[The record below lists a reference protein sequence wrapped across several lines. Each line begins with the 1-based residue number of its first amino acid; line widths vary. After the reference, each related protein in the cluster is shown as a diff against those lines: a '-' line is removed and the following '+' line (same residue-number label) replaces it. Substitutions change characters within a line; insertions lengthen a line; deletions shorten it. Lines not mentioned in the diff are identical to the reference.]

1 MSERVWVGID
11 VGSITCKVVVID
23 ERERILESTYRRT
36 RGRVVDAVK
45 EGLDAVRETL
55 DGRSVAG
62 CATTGSARRFV
73 GALVGADVVKNEITA
88 HARAAIALHPDVRTL
103 IELGGEDSKIVLL
116 RDGVPIDFAMNTVCA
131 AGTGAFLD
139 QLASRLDVPVEELG
153 DLAMASTQ
161 DVAIAGRCTVFA
173 ESDII
178 FKQQTGHRIE
188 DIVAGA
194 CRALVRNYLNDVG
207 KGKPIEGPVIFLGG
221 VAANV
226 GIRKAFAEALG
237 VPVEVPEHHNV
248 MGAFGA
254 ALTSKEEASSESRM
268 RALEE
273 IQASDFRA
281 ETFGCTHCPNACEVV
296 RFVEAG
302 VTVAYLGGRCERW
315 SAEKLAEGSHATSVP
330 LGASSRAGVR

>member
-1 MSERVWVGID
+1 VNNKVWIGID

-23 ERERILESTYRRT
+23 EEEKILAATYRRT
-36 RGRVVDAVK
+36 RGRVIDSVK
-45 EGLDAVRETL
+45 EGLDAVAKALE
-55 DGRSVAG
+55 GRSIAG
-62 CATTGSARRFV
+62 CAATGSARRFV
-73 GALVGADVVKNEITA
+73 GVLVGADVVKNEITA
-88 HARAAIALHPDVRTL
+88 HARAAISLNPDVRTL

-139 QLASRLDVPVEELG
+139 QLASRLDIPVEDLG
-153 DLAMASTQ
+153 NLAMASTQ

-221 VAANV
+221 VAANI
-226 GIRKAFAEALG
+226 GIRKAFTEALG

-254 ALTSKEEASSESRM
+254 ALVVKEEALAKSTM
-268 RALEE
+268 RALDE
-273 IQASDFRA
+273 ISASDFRA
-281 ETFGCTHCPNACEVV
+281 ETFSCTYCPNACEIV
-296 RFVEAG
+296 RFVESDQP
-302 VTVAYLGGRCERW
+302 VAYLGGRCERW
-315 SAEKLAEGSHATSVP
+315 TAETSAGEQQAEPVTVG
-330 LGASSRAGVR
+330 

>member
-1 MSERVWVGID
+1 MNNKVWIGID

-23 ERERILESTYRRT
+23 EEEKILAATYRRT
-36 RGRVVDAVK
+36 RGRVIDSVK
-45 EGLDAVRETL
+45 EGLDAVAETL
-55 DGRSVAG
+55 ESRSIAG
-62 CATTGSARRFV
+62 CAATGSARRFV
-73 GALVGADVVKNEITA
+73 GVLVGADVVKNEITA
-88 HARAAIALHPDVRTL
+88 HARAAISLHPDVRTL

-116 RDGVPIDFAMNTVCA
+116 RDGVPVDFAMNTVCA

-139 QLASRLDVPVEELG
+139 QLASRLDVPVEKLG

-221 VAANV
+221 VAANI
-226 GIRKAFAEALG
+226 GIRKAFTEALG

-254 ALTSKEEASSESRM
+254 ALIVKEEAFSKSTM
-268 RALEE
+268 RALNE
-273 IQASDFRA
+273 ISASDFRA
-281 ETFGCTHCPNACEVV
+281 ETFSCTHCPNTCEIV
-296 RFVEAG
+296 RFVESDQP
-302 VTVAYLGGRCERW
+302 VAYLGGRCERW
-315 SAEKLAEGSHATSVP
+315 TAEESTGELQAHPIA
-330 LGASSRAGVR
+330 AG

>member
-1 MSERVWVGID
+1 MNRRVWIGID
-11 VGSITCKVVVID
+11 VGSISCKVVVID
-23 ERERILESTYRRT
+23 EDERILAATYRRT

-45 EGLDAVRETL
+45 EGLDVVREVL
-55 DGRSVAG
+55 DNRVVTG

-73 GALVGADVVKNEITA
+73 GVLVGADVVKNEITA
-88 HARAAIALHPDVRTL
+88 HARAALSLHPDTRTL

-116 RDGVPIDFAMNTVCA
+116 RDGVPVDFAMNTVCA

-139 QLASRLDVPVEELG
+139 QLAGRLGVPVEELG
-153 DLAMASTQ
+153 DLAMNSTQ

-207 KGKPIEGPVIFLGG
+207 KGKTIEPPILFLGG

-226 GIRKAFAEALG
+226 GIREAFAEALG
-237 VPVEVPEHHNV
+237 VPVIVPEHYNV
-248 MGAFGA
+248 LGAFGA
-254 ALTSKEEASSESRM
+254 ALVAKQTVVSASGM
-268 RALEE
+268 RALDE
-273 IQASDFRA
+273 IRASDFRA
-281 ETFGCTHCPNACEVV
+281 ETFVCPHCVNACEVV
-296 RFVEAG
+296 RFVESG
-302 VTVAYLGGRCERW
+302 QVVAYLGGRCERW
-315 SAEKLAEGSHATSVP
+315 TATETADPPRTVHAAV
-330 LGASSRAGVR
+330 G